1 MKCFRLPFSVGL
13 PRAQCTLENPRTV
26 TAINPAIM
34 HPPASWP
41 AADLTPRLRDVRGR
55 PTTYAKRR
63 SRGGGAR
70 CQSAARRCDYGFCM
84 RHFRYSFQQRGS
96 RAAAASPACRPMTAA
111 SAIRAP
117 NVYSVQVNIEQRRD
131 GPAALPWRR
140 VARGRAVSLQRLLG
154 TGWDDTNRRTRFDP
168 RHTRQ
173 AAFPCA
179 PPSDSNVCSP
189 DTHARVSTGV
199 QCIKAYCSR
208 LN

>member
-84 RHFRYSFQQRGS
+84 RHFRYSFKQRGS

-111 SAIRAP
+111 CIG
-117 NVYSVQVNIEQRRD
+117 Y
-131 GPAALPWRR
+131 
-140 VARGRAVSLQRLLG
+140 
-154 TGWDDTNRRTRFDP
+154 
-168 RHTRQ
+168 
-173 AAFPCA
+173 PCA
-179 PPSDSNVCSP
+179 QRVFRTSEYRATSRWPRCTSMASRSP
-189 DTHARVSTGV
+189 WACCVTAKAPWHRVGRHQSEN
-199 QCIKAYCSR
+199 A
-208 LN
+208 L